1 VEAYCTGQ
9 RFELMPITFAHAER
23 AGSWPHPHG
32 DRFDRMLAAQSHIE
46 NLPLATDDAA
56 IKVFGVRTIW

>member
-1 VEAYCTGQ
+1 
-9 RFELMPITFAHAER
+9 
-23 AGSWPHPHG
+23 
-32 DRFDRMLAAQSHIE
+32 MLAAQSHIE